1 MQVGEM
7 HPNAQVIKPQWF
19 ARRRPSERR
28 RSRFSALAFMK
39 PSRAL
44 SFFAFSA
51 IFVRRTTFAFSPPA
65 VINMR
70 KRWEISECFGDGE
83 PLWEGQECG
92 RLHLLD
98 EDIMSKDAKKKK
110 K

>member
-1 MQVGEM
+1 
-7 HPNAQVIKPQWF
+7 
-19 ARRRPSERR
+19 
-28 RSRFSALAFMK
+28 
-39 PSRAL
+39 
-44 SFFAFSA
+44 
-51 IFVRRTTFAFSPPA
+51 
-65 VINMR
+65 MR

-110 K
+110 SEVGLLVFSGLEFLLETWRGICLDTYFIPKYYFVLIQSGGLIG